1 MGETTPRDAVP
12 ATERRKE
19 QVAEAMAGLTGI
31 ENIDTRDQF
40 ARLDE
45 AQSVLAGVLA
55 NATGGQPGLPGLR
68 EER

>member
-1 MGETTPRDAVP
+1 MGETTPRDAVT

-19 QVAEAMAGLTGI
+19 RVAEAMAGLDGIDRLETG
-31 ENIDTRDQF
+31 DQL

-55 NATGGQPGLPGLR
+55 NATVGQLGLPGLR
-68 EER
+68 GAQ

>member
-1 MGETTPRDAVP
+1 MGEVTPRDVAP

-19 QVAEAMAGLTGI
+19 LVAEALAGLEGI
-31 ENIDTRDQF
+31 DDLETADQF

-55 NATGGQPGLPGLR
+55 NVTGSQPGIPGLR
-68 EER
+68 GPR